1 VLKDTMPAATTGSVM
16 LWPDAQQTYMLVSD
30 DPNGEFHLLNRAD
43 GKYLASFGR
52 VGHNAGEFDNL
63 HNLAIDSKGNIY
75 AAEVQGK
82 RVQKFRNLGGL

>member
-1 VLKDTMPAATTGSVM
+1 M
-16 LWPDAQQTYMLVSD
+16 LWPDEKQSYILTSD